1 MYEIELIEK
10 ARERRAFMDA
20 LPPLS
25 DEACFNLRSRLMQE
39 QEFREW
45 MQKEKD
51 YKDTNNLRLL
61 KLQQFLEEREKQI
74 EEKRLNKIG
83 ELK

>member
-1 MYEIELIEK
+1 M
-10 ARERRAFMDA
+10 R
-20 LPPLS
+20 
-25 DEACFNLRSRLMQE
+25 E

-45 MQKEKD
+45 MQKEKE
-51 YKDTNNLRLL
+51 YKDINNLRLQ
-61 KLQQFLEEREKQI
+61 KLQQFLEEREKQL

>member
-1 MYEIELIEK
+1 
-10 ARERRAFMDA
+10 
-20 LPPLS
+20 
-25 DEACFNLRSRLMQE
+25 MQE

-61 KLQQFLEEREKQI
+61 KLQQFLEDREKDTV
-74 EEKRLNKIG
+74 EKRLNKIA

>member
-1 MYEIELIEK
+1 
-10 ARERRAFMDA
+10 
-20 LPPLS
+20 
-25 DEACFNLRSRLMQE
+25 MQE
-39 QEFREW
+39 QEFREC
-45 MQKEKD
+45 MKKEKD

-61 KLQQFLEEREKQI
+61 KLQQFLEDREKQS

>member
-1 MYEIELIEK
+1 
-10 ARERRAFMDA
+10 
-20 LPPLS
+20 
-25 DEACFNLRSRLMQE
+25 MQE

-61 KLQQFLEEREKQI
+61 KLQQFLEDREKQS

>member
-1 MYEIELIEK
+1 
-10 ARERRAFMDA
+10 
-20 LPPLS
+20 
-25 DEACFNLRSRLMQE
+25 MQE

-51 YKDTNNLRLL
+51 YIDTNNLRLL